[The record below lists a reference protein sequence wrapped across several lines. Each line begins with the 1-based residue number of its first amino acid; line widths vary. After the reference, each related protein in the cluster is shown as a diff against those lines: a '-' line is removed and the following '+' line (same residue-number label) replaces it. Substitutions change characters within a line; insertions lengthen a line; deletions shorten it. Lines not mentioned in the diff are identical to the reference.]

1 MLFWSLSH
9 MAATTQQAMLWRT
22 AVQAIGRAIRH
33 EFEIEKKE
41 LPEHMRELLD
51 QLDQKESKK

>member
-1 MLFWSLSH
+1 